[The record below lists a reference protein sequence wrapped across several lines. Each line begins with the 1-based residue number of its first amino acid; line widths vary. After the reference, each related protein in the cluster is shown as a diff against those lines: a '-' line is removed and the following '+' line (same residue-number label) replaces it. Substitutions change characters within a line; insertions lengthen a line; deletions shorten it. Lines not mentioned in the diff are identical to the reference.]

1 MLRSR
6 VPVAV
11 GLALGTGILLHLHY
25 EVLLF
30 LLVQGAS
37 IYDLSSITRR
47 VDSVGRAALLLAT
60 GISVIV
66 SNLLLLLLYWRSSS
80 TLIEI
85 VTLTQV
91 SDILQYLGGNLV
103 GRTRI
108 GSISPKKTYEGY
120 LVSLALTLT
129 GSWFLDLSMGRVVI
143 YWSLGVTGGL
153 VNSLIKRSFDLKDF
167 SDLLGDHGGWLDRSD
182 SIYLPG
188 FFAYFLQW

>member
-1 MLRSR
+1 
-6 VPVAV
+6 
-11 GLALGTGILLHLHY
+11 
-25 EVLLF
+25 
-30 LLVQGAS
+30 
-37 IYDLSSITRR
+37 
-47 VDSVGRAALLLAT
+47 
-60 GISVIV
+60 
-66 SNLLLLLLYWRSSS
+66 
-80 TLIEI
+80 
-85 VTLTQV
+85 
-91 SDILQYLGGNLV
+91 LGGNLV

-120 LVSLALTLT
+120 LVSLALILT
-129 GSWFLDLSMGRVVI
+129 GSWILDLSMGRVVI

>member
-37 IYDLSSITRR
+37 IYDLSSIARR

-120 LVSLALTLT
+120 LVSLALILT
-129 GSWFLDLSMGRVVI
+129 GSWILDLSMGRVVI

>member
-11 GLALGTGILLHLHY
+11 GLALGTGILLYLHY

-66 SNLLLLLLYWRSSS
+66 SNLLLLLLYWRSST

-120 LVSLALTLT
+120 LVSLALILT

-167 SDLLGDHGGWLDRSD
+167 SDLLGDHGGGLDRSD

>member
-37 IYDLSSITRR
+37 IYDLSSIARR
-47 VDSVGRAALLLAT
+47 VDSVGREALFLAT

-120 LVSLALTLT
+120 LVSLALILT
-129 GSWFLDLSMGRVVI
+129 GSWILDLSMGRVVI

>member
-11 GLALGTGILLHLHY
+11 GLALGTGILLYLHY

-66 SNLLLLLLYWRSSS
+66 SNLLLLLLYWRSST

-120 LVSLALTLT
+120 LVSLALILT

>member
-30 LLVQGAS
+30 LLVHGAS

>member
-37 IYDLSSITRR
+37 IYDLSSIARR
-47 VDSVGRAALLLAT
+47 VDSVGRAVLLLAT

-108 GSISPKKTYEGY
+108 GSNSPKKTYEGY
-120 LVSLALTLT
+120 LVSLALILT
-129 GSWFLDLSMGRVVI
+129 GSWILDLSMGRVVI

>member
-37 IYDLSSITRR
+37 IYDLSSIARR
-47 VDSVGRAALLLAT
+47 VDSVGRAVLLLAT

-120 LVSLALTLT
+120 LVSLALILT
-129 GSWFLDLSMGRVVI
+129 GSWILDLSMGRVVI

>member
-11 GLALGTGILLHLHY
+11 GLALGIGILLHLHY

-37 IYDLSSITRR
+37 IYDLSSIARR

-120 LVSLALTLT
+120 LVSLALILT
-129 GSWFLDLSMGRVVI
+129 GSWILDLSMGRVVI